1 MKLKTQTFLFKNQL
15 MGLFVYSLFFCS
27 LFCFSFHT
35 FAQGIQNFTPDQ
47 IRSLLTPKQVKALTE
62 RQIGSLTPAQISAF
76 TPQHIKALKED
87 QLKAFKPDQM
97 RGFQPSHFTDFSESQ
112 LRTFEPRQVGAWNAL
127 QVSGLRNRISLITE
141 EQLTGFQAS
150 HIKALDGS
158 QIRVMSSDQLES
170 LKPSQIQGFQPKHIR
185 NFTEDQIESFSAS
198 DILKF
203 SSDQISQ
210 GLHPRRLQLFDRAK
224 LQALGPEYIR
234 KLKTVHIAVLN
245 DDHIETLK
253 DIQIQAFT
261 PPQAKILNREQIR
274 AMSAK
279 QLRSLNS
286 GQLKQKFL
294 PKDIPNLDLNN
305 KIYGLDEKQIGYLT
319 PSQKQ
324 DLIKQQYNGLSLRQ
338 FQALTPEQIRSID
351 PEVLRGLSANKLK
364 SLTPEQIQALTPEQ
378 LNTLKNNQLALFDD
392 DKMIDEQTAQSMDDS
407 EAQALCFDIGPNG
420 CNDVTTLIGDGF
432 SNICETLLQSPLCKD
447 VPDDKKKDCSGTDSG
462 VLQTPYNMIWGCL
475 KYSVGEILKAMWG
488 LLKWVGSNLSD
499 TNAREETGD
508 MASRAM
514 DSVKLYL
521 HSEYEKAYEDANFPG
536 KSVKAAIAMGG
547 SLAKL
552 LYDSI
557 ADTLSEDV
565 AEWSCLNTQ
574 GKSGKI
580 CGWLLALAPVGG
592 GAVPIVKALSKLPAI
607 KKLDLPGKWNKG
619 KEKIAQVKD
628 EAKRKLKES
637 DERFEKKRQ
646 QKIAQKRIKKLRP
659 NIEHPDIKV
668 RKKTA
673 RDLAAGGDTQSL
685 MRMAGD
691 DAWEVREAV
700 AKGLAKNDLI
710 GRQDSI
716 DIVKKLNQSY
726 VTGDQVGYTM
736 QIANRLPVEDARTIL
751 RQINNHSAVA
761 KVARLADQVNP
772 ALYKS
777 VLNDIV
783 DRRGFSKTSGSIQRD
798 MVEGAVRL
806 QDRSVLER
814 ISART
819 QDPIIRDYANAKLS
833 PPPSSNVSSVPTTF
847 REIFTS
853 YARSPDKQ
861 KKFAAIDHIFDSPGS
876 TRRRKLFIRAGRSMV
891 EDSDPAV
898 RRYFMDTVL
907 RRGYNSSL
915 YGSDVVSMMRF
926 LSPADRRY
934 FIQQADEVLKDRPFE
949 YTLKEVRQE
958 LLNLESQ

>member
-1 MKLKTQTFLFKNQL
+1 ML
-15 MGLFVYSLFFCS
+15 
-27 LFCFSFHT
+27 
-35 FAQGIQNFTPDQ
+35 GI
-47 IRSLLTPKQVKALTE
+47 L
-62 RQIGSLTPAQISAF
+62 
-76 TPQHIKALKED
+76 
-87 QLKAFKPDQM
+87 
-97 RGFQPSHFTDFSESQ
+97 
-112 LRTFEPRQVGAWNAL
+112 L
-127 QVSGLRNRISLITE
+127 QVSGLGNRISLITE
-141 EQLTGFQAS
+141 EQLTGFQAP

-158 QIRVMSSDQLES
+158 QIRAMSSDQLES
-170 LKPSQIQGFQPKHIR
+170 LKPSQIHAFKNSQIR

-210 GLHPRRLQLFDRAK
+210 GLTPQQLQLFDRAK

-234 KLKTVHIAVLN
+234 KLKTSHIAALN

-253 DIQIQAFT
+253 DSQIQAFT
-261 PPQAKILNREQIR
+261 PPQAKTLNREQIR

-294 PKDIPNLDLNN
+294 PKDIPNLDLNS

-392 DKMIDEQTAQSMDDS
+392 DKMIDEKTAQSMDDS

-420 CNDVTTLIGDGF
+420 CNGITTLMGDGF

-447 VPDDKKKDCSGTDSG
+447 VPDDKKKDCSGNDSG

-475 KYSVGEILKAMWG
+475 KYSVGEMLKAMWG
-488 LLKWVGSNLSD
+488 LLKWVGSNMSD
-499 TNAREETGD
+499 ASAREETGD

-521 HSEYEKAYEDANFPG
+521 HSEYEKAYEDASFPG

-557 ADTLSEDV
+557 ANTLSEDV

-580 CGWLLALAPVGG
+580 CGWLLALVPVGG
-592 GAVPIVKALSKLPAI
+592 GAVPLVKALSKLPAI
-607 KKLDLPGKWNKG
+607 KKLDIPGKWKRG
-619 KEKIAQVKD
+619 KEKIAEVKD
-628 EAKRKLKES
+628 EVKKQMKEL

-646 QKIAQKRIKKLRP
+646 QKIAQKRINELRQ

-673 RDLAAGGDTQSL
+673 RGLAARGDTQSL

-691 DAWEVREAV
+691 DAFQVREAV
-700 AKGLAKNDLI
+700 AKGLARNDSI
-710 GRQDSI
+710 GRQESI
-716 DIVKKLNQSY
+716 DIVKELNKEF
-726 VTGDQVGYTM
+726 VTNEQVGYTM
-736 QIANRLPVEDARTIL
+736 QIANRVEGDE
-751 RQINNHSAVA
+751 AVA
-761 KVARLADQVNP
+761 MLRSIADE
-772 ALYKS
+772 
-777 VLNDIV
+777 
-783 DRRGFSKTSGSIQRD
+783 GFSSDTNRIVRGKINDDLSLTPDIHKRVLDD
-798 MVEGAVRL
+798 MVDGEDFSEVGLSTQQEIVRSASELGTRDIL
-806 QDRSVLER
+806 QSVVGK
-814 ISART
+814 T
-819 QDPIIRDYANAKLS
+819 KDPIISDYAKARLRTPEDPLYNTASNDFTYIFNSYLK
-833 PPPSSNVSSVPTTF
+833 SSD
-847 REIFTS
+847 REKRI
-853 YARSPDKQ
+853 
-861 KKFAAIDHIFDSPGS
+861 AAIDHLVRNFSAS
-876 TRRRKLFIRAGRSMV
+876 HHQVLSRAGV
-891 EDSDPAV
+891 QVIKDNDLYV
-898 RRYFMDTVL
+898 RRHFIDRLL
-907 RRGYNSSL
+907 REKVYHHTDDSNIGHINEINVRT
-915 YGSDVVSMMRF
+915 F
-926 LSPADRRY
+926 LPEDRRY
-934 FIQQADEVLKDRPFE
+934 MIQQIDDILENQPWKSS
-949 YTLKEVRQE
+949 LKELKE
-958 LLNLESQ
+958 DLLKLDPQ